1 MEFKRHLSLFSMPRT
16 LAEYNSLL
24 SLASVQP
31 STGEHAQLQESA
43 THEFSALNALMHDRS
58 AKWSKQ
64 ARAIKFDI
72 EFKAIEQERGRV
84 AKDLHDEILPLL
96 ARLIR
101 SIQSRDLQSTACELV
116 KELHETVA
124 AFRDLLG
131 ELHPVDLEELGLV
144 AALSSLCKRYGRL
157 TGRCI
162 LFGEH
167 DEECDLSSFQQ
178 LCIYRAMQIALDLFS
193 RSDNDILLMDYY
205 RSDNQCYIA
214 VRCIDKSV
222 SSANWLSDFAQE
234 FDVFESWCDL
244 AGADVE
250 TGTKGTFGF
259 PYDFIVSASEG
270 EPPKDNMVTML
281 GLLTQARLRE
291 LDSIVA
297 LAQEQWAELINK
309 DCTFFKNLAIL
320 AERKRIGDVIGKL
333 ILPRLNKVS
342 ELGNGLS
349 DELLRLDVSERLKV
363 IHGGVDGVM
372 SEEHARLLDEAGLMP
387 SIRIL
392 VERFRRASLI
402 ETTIV
407 SNVYS
412 DKFDDITREAKFA
425 IYRVTQEALNNIEKH
440 SGATCARVSVRYI
453 GDQLV
458 VYIEDNGRGFQGP
471 KNVLSR
477 GLRNIRQ
484 RAADIGATVVWEQ
497 AKSFPS
503 GTLVTISL
511 FTAQL

>member
-1 MEFKRHLSLFSMPRT
+1 MEFKRHLSLSSMPRT

-24 SLASVQP
+24 SLARVQQDA
-31 STGEHAQLQESA
+31 TERAKLQENASE
-43 THEFSALNALMHDRS
+43 EFSALNALMHDRS

-101 SIQSRDLQSTACELV
+101 SIQSRDEKNIAGDLV
-116 KELHETVA
+116 KELHATVA

-144 AALSSLCKRYGRL
+144 AALGNLCKRYGRL

-167 DEECDLSSFQQ
+167 EEECNLSSFQQ
-178 LCIYRAMQIALDLFS
+178 LCVYRAMQIALDLFS
-193 RSDNDILLMDYY
+193 RSENDILLMDYY
-205 RSDNQCYIA
+205 RSDNQCFIA

-222 SSANWLSDFAQE
+222 SSANWLSDLAQD

-270 EPPKDNMVTML
+270 VPPRDNMLTML

-309 DCTFFKNLAIL
+309 DCAFFKNLAVL

-333 ILPRLNKVS
+333 ILPRLKAVS
-342 ELGNGLS
+342 ELGEELS
-349 DELLRLDVSERLKV
+349 DDLMRVDVGERLRV
-363 IHGGVDGVM
+363 IHSGVSGVM
-372 SEEHARLLDEAGLMP
+372 SELHARLLDEAGLMP

-402 ETTIV
+402 DTTII

-412 DKFDDITREAKFA
+412 DKFDEVSREAKFA

-440 SGATCARVSVRYI
+440 SGATCARVSVKYV
-453 GDQLV
+453 GEQLV
-458 VYIEDNGRGFQGP
+458 VCIEDNGRGFQGP

-477 GLRNIRQ
+477 GLKNIRQ
-484 RAADIGATVVWEQ
+484 RAADIGATVAWEQ
-497 AKSFPS
+497 AKSFSS
-503 GTLVTISL
+503 GTLMTISL
-511 FTAQL
+511 ITSQH